1 VEIIS
6 FIEDE
11 EVIKKILKHFGLWE
25 VKARPSPKVKAPS
38 VTIYLVD
45 SESQVLSP
53 DSFYV
58 HPDYPMD
65 SYLSWVDSG
74 SCSDGWGKGL
84 VCPQEWVKN
93 SLLSVDEDEGPVF
106 GHPHPTLKA
115 LCPGLPRMA

>member
-1 VEIIS
+1 MEIIS

-25 VKARPSPKVKAPS
+25 VKAPS
-38 VTIYLVD
+38 VTIYLDD

-65 SYLSWVDSG
+65 SYLS
-74 SCSDGWGKGL
+74 
-84 VCPQEWVKN
+84 
-93 SLLSVDEDEGPVF
+93 
-106 GHPHPTLKA
+106 
-115 LCPGLPRMA
+115 